1 MAPPPSPPS
10 SLLVRKEKSFKQNR
24 SAATHE
30 ALVRA
35 ARVVFEEKGFEGAQT
50 HEIAATAGVSTGAF
64 YRYFEDKHEVFLD
77 VLAEHLGE
85 GRELV
90 RRRLSPDRFVG
101 ADARTAIA
109 VVVDVLFEVVR
120 RDARLHKVF
129 MATSMS
135 DPKIAALRAE
145 FEDAERNDIAQL
157 IGGLVSRDVVPSP
170 EAAALVVQVAAL
182 EVAVDQSGMR
192 TKTGP
197 AVDEREVKRALVEMF
212 YRYLFA
218 SKPPRTRARKG
229 KPRRESAKRK

>member
-1 MAPPPSPPS
+1 MAFAK
-10 SLLVRKEKSFKQNR
+10 KEKRFKQNR

-30 ALVRA
+30 ALLRA
-35 ARVVFEEKGFEGAQT
+35 ARVVFEDKGYEGAQS
-50 HEIAATAGVSTGAF
+50 HEIAKVAGVSTGAF
-64 YRYFEDKHEVFLD
+64 YRYFDDKQEVFLE

-109 VVVDVLFEVVR
+109 VVVDVLFEVIR

-135 DPKIAALRAE
+135 DPKVAALRAE
-145 FEDAERNDIAQL
+145 FEDVERRDIAGL
-157 IGGLVSRDVVPSP
+157 IAALVPRSVVASP
-170 EAAALVVQVAAL
+170 EAAALVIQVAGL
-182 EVAVDQSGMR
+182 EVAVDQSGIR
-192 TKTGP
+192 PKRARP
-197 AVDEREVKRALVEMF
+197 VDDREVKRALGDMF

-218 SKPPRTRARKG
+218 PR
-229 KPRRESAKRK
+229 PRRSKK